1 MKKVTIHSIWSKQA
15 PTDRVFTYTVEVP
28 EGTTVMET
36 LENAYCMTNM
46 DDRPRRLEV
55 PSTTAGDIILADG
68 QHWLVENVGYHKLT
82 PEEVAWIS
90 TRLTSLTTTFGYA
103 FLVEQGHLDGMK
115 EVKI

>member
-1 MKKVTIHSIWSKQA
+1 MKKVTIHSIWSKQD

-36 LENAYCMTNM
+36 LEKAYCMTNM
-46 DDRPRRLEV
+46 ENRHTRLEV
-55 PSTTAGDIILADG
+55 SATTAGVIILADG
-68 QHWLVENVGYHKLT
+68 QHWLVDNVWYHKLT

-103 FLVEQGHLDGMK
+103 FLV
-115 EVKI
+115 